1 MKNIVVALVL
11 LPYLLLAV
19 SLTEYKADESS
30 AQVLLTGFNY
40 HFGMTG
46 GEVVSNF
53 GNISLNFEKFQGKP
67 PSSYNVNFFG
77 SLSANF
83 LPEEDTTAADT
94 SDTSITGTDTTRQYS
109 YQIQWEAKYNKYL
122 ISGQDFLAFAK
133 LEGDGLTG
141 YDYYTA
147 MQAIVGFGYGR
158 FFSATPLARA
168 LRIEEEMLTQGVL
181 LDSLPLGTLMSFARE
196 LAPEVRRTYKE
207 RHYYW
212 EKEYYKALERI
223 LNEANLLHDRELGSA
238 GSLIISDVLEEY
250 ISPRYHGYEVNVGLG
265 YDLLPAYK
273 ADGRA
278 AFASLSFDYAQP
290 IGFRSQFIGK
300 SNLRLPFTG
309 QRFGK
314 EIHSSLLL
322 LILYELNSTIDLL
335 GTYQLSLDRTRSEES
350 GNYSF
355 EPTHQ
360 LTGTFDYLIVDH
372 LVMSNSLTLNHS
384 SQVDGLSADISSKI
398 SFRFF

>member
-1 MKNIVVALVL
+1 MKRITVVLVL
-11 LPYLLLAV
+11 LPCLLLALK
-19 SLTEYKADESS
+19 LTEYDVDQSS
-30 AQVLLTGFNY
+30 AQVLSTGFNY

-46 GEVVSNF
+46 GDVVSNF
-53 GNISLNFEKFQGKP
+53 GNVSLNFERFRATL
-67 PSSYNVNFFG
+67 PSSYNVNLFG
-77 SLSANF
+77 NLSVNF
-83 LPEEDTTAADT
+83 EQDTLD
-94 SDTSITGTDTTRQYS
+94 SDTSATDSTRQIS
-109 YQIQWEAKYNKYL
+109 YQSQWETKYNKYF
-122 ISGQDFLAFAK
+122 ISGKDFLAFAK
-133 LEGDGLTG
+133 LEGDVLSS
-141 YDYYTA
+141 YDYPAT
-147 MQAIVGFGYGR
+147 QAIIGLGYGR
-158 FFSATPLARA
+158 FVSATPLVRA
-168 LRIEEEMLTQGVL
+168 LRIEEGMLAQGVL

-196 LAPEVRRTYKE
+196 LAPEARRTYKE

-212 EKEYYKALERI
+212 EREYYKSLESI
-223 LNEANLLHDRELGSA
+223 LRNSNLLHDGELGSA
-238 GSLIISDVLEEY
+238 GSLIISDVLEQY
-250 ISPRYHGYEVNVGLG
+250 ISPRYYGYEVNAGLG

-300 SNLRLPFTG
+300 SNLRLPFTE

-322 LILYELNSTIDLL
+322 LLLYELNSTIDLL
-335 GTYQLSLDRTRSEES
+335 GTYQLSLDRIRSEES
-350 GNYSF
+350 GNYGF

-384 SQVDGLSADISSKI
+384 SQVDGLSAEISSKI